1 MEIDYDD
8 DWENAEI
15 PDLLISIKN
24 KEREIKLLEER
35 KLMEEAELVLAEE
48 LFSDKKINESLNSV
62 ELIKFNE
69 CLKPRSK
76 ELKILQEKR
85 RQQLEEKQ
93 KQQSIKQKAKKQQ
106 QKRQYELYGEANI
119 DEYDEMYG
127 YIEEKY

>member
-35 KLMEEAELVLAEE
+35 KLMEEVELVLAEE
-48 LFSDKKINESLNSV
+48 LFSEKKINESLNSR
-62 ELIKFNE
+62 ELIKINE

-76 ELKILQEKR
+76 ELKILQKKR

-106 QKRQYELYGEANI
+106 QKRHYELYGEANI